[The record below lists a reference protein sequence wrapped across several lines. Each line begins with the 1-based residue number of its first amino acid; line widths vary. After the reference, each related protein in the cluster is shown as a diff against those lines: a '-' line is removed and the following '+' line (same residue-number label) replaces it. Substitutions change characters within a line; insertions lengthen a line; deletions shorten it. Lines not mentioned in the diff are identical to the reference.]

1 MIAFCVSI
9 TTMSLTLAGI
19 YWALCVHKVNK

>member
-1 MIAFCVSI
+1 MIEFCVAI
-9 TTMSLTLAGI
+9 GMMSLTLAGI

>member
-1 MIAFCVSI
+1 VIELFTAI

-19 YWALCVHKVNK
+19 YWALCVHKVRK